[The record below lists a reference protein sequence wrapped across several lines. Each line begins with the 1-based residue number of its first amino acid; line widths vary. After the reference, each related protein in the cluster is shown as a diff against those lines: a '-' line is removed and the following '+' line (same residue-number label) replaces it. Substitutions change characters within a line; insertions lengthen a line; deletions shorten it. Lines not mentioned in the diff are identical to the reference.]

1 MSVLTRSALSASPL
15 ADLHLLASE
24 LGIDGFRR
32 LRKPELVDRILERQN
47 GESADG
53 DANTDPSGAEAPP
66 APSRR
71 ARGGR
76 GRRRDA
82 DPGSDDDNTAGGD
95 RDSDRRDGDGDADGG
110 PKPRS
115 GREPQRPREERS
127 AEGVVA
133 LQPGGAALV
142 DSGDEQVYLSAAQ
155 VRRCELVDGDRVSG
169 PIREARRSERHPSLI
184 RVDTIN
190 GRPADEAAVGTPY
203 DELPCEPPSVRFA
216 IGAELLPAALPI
228 GRGSR
233 VTIAGPA
240 LSGKTELLRAI
251 VAALRGAGG
260 VEVAVVLCGSR
271 PEETAAWREAGVEP
285 AGLAPLPAS
294 SDARARVLEQAIDSG
309 RRRAARGEHVVVAV
323 DGLDGL
329 DRSAA
334 RRALGAARNLTGGGS
349 LTVIATA
356 AAPAGGETTQ
366 IVLGAGS
373 AAARPAIDEAASA
386 AFRPDLLG

>member
-1 MSVLTRSALSASPL
+1 MPVLTRSALSASPL

-47 GESADG
+47 GPGAGDG
-53 DANTDPSGAEAPP
+53 DASAHDDAPA
-66 APSRR
+66 APGRR
-71 ARGGR
+71 ARAGR

-82 DPGSDDDNTAGGD
+82 DPGAGDEDTTEGD
-95 RDSDRRDGDGDADGG
+95 RDAVRDGGDGD
-110 PKPRS
+110 RS
-115 GREPQRPREERS
+115 GSRGRREPQRPREERS

-133 LQPGGAALV
+133 LQSGGAALV
-142 DSGDEQVYLSAAQ
+142 DTGDEQIYLSAAQ

-169 PIREARRSERHPSLI
+169 PVREARRSERHPSLI
-184 RVDTIN
+184 RVEAIN

-203 DELPCEPPSVRFA
+203 DELPCEPPNVRFA
-216 IGAELLPAALPI
+216 IGTELLPESLPI

-233 VTIAGPA
+233 VTITGPA
-240 LSGKTELLRAI
+240 LAGKTELLRAI
-251 VAALRGAGG
+251 VAAVRDAGG
-260 VEVAVVLCGSR
+260 VDVALVLCGSR

-294 SDARARVLEQAIDSG
+294 SDARVRVLEQAIESG
-309 RRRAARGEHVVVAV
+309 RRRAVRGEHVVVAI

-329 DRSAA
+329 DRSVA
-334 RRALGAARNLTGGGS
+334 RRALGAARNITGAGS
-349 LTVIATA
+349 LTVIVTA

-366 IVLGAGS
+366 IVLSGAGGTQ
-373 AAARPAIDEAASA
+373 RPAIDEAASA
-386 AFRPDLLG
+386 AFRPDLLAG

>member
-1 MSVLTRSALSASPL
+1 MPVLTRSALSASPL

-47 GESADG
+47 GETT
-53 DANTDPSGAEAPP
+53 DANTDTAEAPA

-71 ARGGR
+71 SRGGR

-82 DPGSDDDNTAGGD
+82 DPGGDDDNGPAG
-95 RDSDRRDGDGDADGG
+95 DSDPRDAAGDGDGAA
-110 PKPRS
+110 PKSRA
-115 GREPQRPREERS
+115 GREPQRPREQRR
-127 AEGVVA
+127 AEGLVA

-142 DSGDEQVYLSAAQ
+142 DTGDEQVYLSAAQ

-169 PIREARRSERHPSLI
+169 PVREARRSERHPSLI

-216 IGAELLPAALPI
+216 IGAELLPASLPI

-251 VAALRGAGG
+251 VAAVGAADG
-260 VEVAVVLCGSR
+260 VEVVLVLCGSR
-271 PEETAAWREAGVEP
+271 PEETAAWRGAGVEP

-294 SDARARVLEQAIDSG
+294 SDAQARALEQAIDSG
-309 RRRAARGEHVVVAV
+309 RRRAARGEHVIVAI

-329 DRSAA
+329 DRSAV

-366 IVLGAGS
+366 IVLGAADGT
-373 AAARPAIDEAASA
+373 ARPAIDAAASA